1 MHELSLVTEIYR
13 TARRAVESNGGG
25 RIEVVRLAVGELA
38 AVEPD
43 LLSFAWEAVTRD
55 TPDAGARLDVDFR
68 PAKQTCAACGVIP
81 ERAAGSWLRLCP
93 RCQGP
98 LGIEGGDELD
108 VLNVTFEE
116 ADTEAAGLGSSPS

>member
-43 LLSFAWEAVTRD
+43 LLAFAWEAVTAE
-55 TPDAGARLDVDFR
+55 TPDAGSRLDVDFR
-68 PAKQTCAACGVIP
+68 PARQTCAACGDVP
-81 ERAAGSWLRLCP
+81 ERAPGSWLRLCP
-93 RCQGP
+93 RCDGP
-98 LGIEGGDELD
+98 LGIEGGDDLD
-108 VLNVTFEE
+108 VLNVTFQE
-116 ADTEAAGLGSSPS
+116 ADPPA